1 MWSSHLF
8 RTFCRKVYRPNCQ
21 CCQGVQR
28 FEKVYQ
34 GKPLWVSRTLR
45 ATSCAT
51 PRIFLFNFFVRGDGK
66 VGCAKA
72 SLRSRAPT
80 TVATNCATPRY
91 SLFRYAPQNVLDRKR
106 IYYSKCGADCQIFLL
121 PSGKYL
127 ENYFKRGERKVRAA
141 AEILPQRLLRYKITY
156 SLAYFLRLKGA
167 SSRTCLPLLPS
178 RTSPRGSRLPQRP
191 AWISR
196 CAKW

>member
-21 CCQGVQR
+21 RCQGVQR
-28 FEKVYQ
+28 FEKIYQ

-106 IYYSKCGADCQIFLL
+106 IYYSKYGADCQIFLL

-127 ENYFKRGERKVRAA
+127 ENYFKRGKVQSKSRRGNPSAA
-141 AEILPQRLLRYKITY
+141 ALTI
-156 SLAYFLRLKGA
+156 
-167 SSRTCLPLLPS
+167 
-178 RTSPRGSRLPQRP
+178 
-191 AWISR
+191 
-196 CAKW
+196 